1 MGLSSMKLQIIGI
14 CEKLM
19 IVFPRA
25 TAQIDLGL
33 FVCVGVCVCG
43 CGCVGETGRE
53 IKRERER
60 ERACIFL
67 AER

>member
-1 MGLSSMKLQIIGI
+1 MKLQIIGI

-33 FVCVGVCVCG
+33 FVCVCG